1 MKDITNGWGEA
12 IHKLMNSPTSE
23 TRTVK
28 LYLDELKARM
38 IARDEDRS
46 GDPNAVD
53 KGYHLAVEHL
63 CEEIDVLL
71 QEVK

>member
-1 MKDITNGWGEA
+1 MNDMTNGWGEA
-12 IHKLMNSPTSE
+12 IYKLMNSE
-23 TRTVK
+23 TRPIEW
-28 LYLDELKARM
+28 YLDELKARM

-53 KGYHLAVEHL
+53 KGYHLAVAHM

-71 QEVK
+71 QEVGK